1 MRYNLLIKFVR
12 GFLRTSAFTLALVA
26 GSIAVSQSAL
36 GAGKLNIYNWGDY
49 INPDVLTRFTKE
61 TGIKVTLDTYGT
73 NEEMLAKIQAGATG
87 YDLVFPSVHMRD
99 IMQKLGLLYDAKVNT
114 LKGFENIDPVNMRS
128 TVDPKSSFCLPYAW
142 GAVGVFYNKAEAG
155 EIKTWDDFFA
165 LPDRGK
171 KITMLDDLRE
181 TIGVALIKNGHSVN
195 TGDSNALRQAEAWL
209 LERKDKIS
217 AFSYDIVSLVQSGDI
232 AAAHWYVG
240 ATLYTLEEP
249 DKLGFVIPE
258 EGATMYQ
265 EDICVLKTAPNKDS
279 ATRFLEF
286 YMQPEIAALNTI
298 QQVNGTAN
306 MPARDL
312 LPPELKANPNTN
324 PPAEVVKK
332 LQIFEDLGENLRK
345 YNRVWTKVRT
355 AQ

>member
-1 MRYNLLIKFVR
+1 MIRITNRLVTNSKGMLKV
-12 GFLRTSAFTLALVA
+12 LALVT
-26 GSIAVSQSAL
+26 GSMALFSQSVSAE
-36 GAGKLNIYNWGDY
+36 GQLNIYNWGDY
-49 INPDVLTRFTKE
+49 INPEVLTRFTEE
-61 TGIKVTLDTYGT
+61 TGIEVSLDTYGT
-73 NEEMLAKIQAGATG
+73 NEEMLAKIQSGATG
-87 YDLVFPSVHMRD
+87 YDIVFPSVHMRD
-99 IMQKLGLLYDAKVNT
+99 IMQKLDLLHDAKVNT
-114 LKGFENIDPVNMRS
+114 LKGFENIDADNKRS
-128 TVDPKSSFCLPYAW
+128 KVDPESSYCLPYAW

-165 LPDRGK
+165 LADKGK

-195 TGDSNALRQAEAWL
+195 TSDSEALKQAQAWL
-209 LERKDKIS
+209 LERKDKVS

-265 EDICVLKTAPNKDS
+265 EDICVLKDAPNKDS
-279 ATRFLEF
+279 AVSFMEF
-286 YMQPEIAALNTI
+286 YMQPEIAALNTL

-306 MPARDL
+306 IPARDL
-312 LPPELKANPNTN
+312 LPDNLKANPNTN
-324 PPAEVVKK
+324 PSPEVVSK
-332 LQIFEDLGENLRK
+332 LQIFEDLGKDLK
-345 YNRVWTKVRT
+345 MYNRVWEKVRT

>member
-1 MRYNLLIKFVR
+1 MNAKVPTRLFCRFKTVVKVFIALTI
-12 GFLRTSAFTLALVA
+12 GLVA
-26 GSIAVSQSAL
+26 SSQSAHAQ
-36 GAGKLNIYNWGDY
+36 GELNIYNWGDY
-49 INPDVLTRFTKE
+49 INPEVLTRFTAE
-61 TGIKVTLDTYGT
+61 TGIKVSLDTYGS
-73 NEEMLAKIQAGATG
+73 NEEMLAKIQAGAVG
-87 YDLVFPSVHMRD
+87 YDIVFPSVHMRD
-99 IMQKLGLLYDAKVNT
+99 IMQKLGLLHDAKVNT
-114 LKGFENIDPVNMRS
+114 LKGFENIDPDNMRS
-128 TVDPKSSFCLPYAW
+128 LVDPESSYCLPYAW
-142 GAVGVFYNKAEAG
+142 GAVGIFYNKAEAG

-195 TGDSNALRQAEAWL
+195 TGDGDELKQAEAWL

-249 DKLGFVIPE
+249 DKLGFVIPK

-265 EDICVLKTAPNKDS
+265 EDICVLKDAPNKDS
-279 ATRFLEF
+279 ATSFFEF
-286 YMQPEIAALNTI
+286 YMQPEIAALNTL

-306 MPARDL
+306 VPARDL
-312 LPPELKANPNTN
+312 LPDNLKANPNTN
-324 PPAEVVKK
+324 PSPEVVAK
-332 LQIFEDLGENLRK
+332 LQIFEDLGNNLKK

>member
-1 MRYNLLIKFVR
+1 MILKKLNSAGMICKKTLKAVALIA
-12 GFLRTSAFTLALVA
+12 TSITVYAQPA
-26 GSIAVSQSAL
+26 SAE
-36 GAGKLNIYNWGDY
+36 GELNIYNWGDY
-49 INPDVLTRFTKE
+49 INPEVLTRFTEE

-73 NEEMLAKIQAGATG
+73 NEEMLAKIQSGATG
-87 YDLVFPSVHMRD
+87 YDIVFPSVHMRD
-99 IMQKLGLLYDAKVNT
+99 IMQKLDLLYDAKVNT
-114 LKGFENIDPVNMRS
+114 LKGFENIDPDNMRS
-128 TVDPKSSFCLPYAW
+128 KIDPESSYCLPYAW
-142 GAVGVFYNKAEAG
+142 GAVGIFYNKAETG

-165 LPDRGK
+165 LPDSGK

-195 TGDSNALRQAEAWL
+195 TRDSDELKQAEAWL
-209 LERKDKIS
+209 LERKDKVS

-265 EDICVLKTAPNKDS
+265 EDICVLKDAPNKDS
-279 ATRFLEF
+279 AISFMEF
-286 YMQPEIAALNTI
+286 YMQPEIAALNTL

-306 MPARDL
+306 KPAREL
-312 LPPELKANPNTN
+312 LPENLKANPNTN
-324 PPAEVVKK
+324 PSPEVVSK
-332 LQIFEDLGENLRK
+332 LQIFEDLDKDLKK
-345 YNRVWTKVRT
+345 YNRVWEKVRT